1 MAYNE
6 GPGVTVDED
15 GPLTPQIPF
24 DKGKYVSE
32 STARAFQTVAI
43 CRIADALEAYMYDPA
58 E

>member
-6 GPGVTVDED
+6 GPGVTVDEAA
-15 GPLTPQIPF
+15 PLTPQLPF

-32 STARAFQTVAI
+32 STARAFQTIAL
-43 CRIADALEAYMYDPA
+43 CRIADALEAYIFTT